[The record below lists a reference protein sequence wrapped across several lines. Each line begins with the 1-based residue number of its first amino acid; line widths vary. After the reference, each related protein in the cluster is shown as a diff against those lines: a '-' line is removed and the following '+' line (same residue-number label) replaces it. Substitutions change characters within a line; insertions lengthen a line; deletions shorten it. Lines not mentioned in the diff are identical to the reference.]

1 MEFMSRSVNVF
12 DTLQLNSVKINALE
26 IIMLT
31 NLIIIVSNALMNV
44 EDVQDLQRVV
54 VSPAEIT
61 ESTTITMILLEED
74 SIVLL
79 HVRQTNLTKSLK
91 ITAKIPTA
99 LTKILLFFP
108 V

>member
-1 MEFMSRSVNVF
+1 MSRSVSVF

-54 VSPAEIT
+54 VSPAETT
-61 ESTTITMILLEED
+61 ESTTITMILREED

-79 HVRQTNLTKSLK
+79 HVLQTNLTKSLK

>member
-1 MEFMSRSVNVF
+1 MSRSVNVF

-26 IIMLT
+26 IIMPT

-44 EDVQDLQRVV
+44 EDAQDPQPVV
-54 VSPAEIT
+54 VSPVETT
-61 ESTTITMILLEED
+61 ESTMITTILPEED
-74 SIVLL
+74 STVLL
-79 HVRQTNLTKSLK
+79 HVLQTNLTKFLK